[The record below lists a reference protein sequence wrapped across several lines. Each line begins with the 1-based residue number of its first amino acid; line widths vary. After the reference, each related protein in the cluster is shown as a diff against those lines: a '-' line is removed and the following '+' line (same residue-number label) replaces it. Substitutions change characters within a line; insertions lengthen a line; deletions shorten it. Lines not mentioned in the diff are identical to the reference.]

1 MSRIG
6 RLPVP
11 VPSGVEVTIDGQD
24 VTVKGPK
31 GQLAMTVPAPITVA
45 KGEDGAVEVSRPNDE
60 RDSRARHGLTRSL
73 INNMV
78 VGVTDGYTK
87 KLEIHGTGYRVTAKG
102 SDLEFALGY
111 SHPILVKAP
120 EGITF
125 AVENPTRFSVSGIDK
140 QLVGEVSANIRKLRK
155 PDPYKAK
162 GVRYEGE
169 HIRRK
174 VGKAGK

>member
-6 RLPVP
+6 RLPVS
-11 VPSGVEVTIDGQD
+11 VPSGVDVSIDGQT
-24 VTVKGPK
+24 VKVKGPK
-31 GQLAMTVPAPITVA
+31 GELSHVVAEPITVSQ
-45 KGEDGAVEVSRPNDE
+45 GETGVEVKRPNDE
-60 RDSRARHGLTRSL
+60 RQSRSLHGLTRTL

-78 VGVTDGYTK
+78 LGVTEGYEK
-87 KLEIHGTGYRVTAKG
+87 KLEIHGTGYRVVAKG
-102 SDLEFALGY
+102 SNLEFALGY
-111 SHPILVKAP
+111 SHSITVEPPA
-120 EGITF
+120 GITF
-125 AVENPTRFSVSGIDK
+125 VVENPTRFSVQGIDK

-162 GVRYEGE
+162 GIRYAGE